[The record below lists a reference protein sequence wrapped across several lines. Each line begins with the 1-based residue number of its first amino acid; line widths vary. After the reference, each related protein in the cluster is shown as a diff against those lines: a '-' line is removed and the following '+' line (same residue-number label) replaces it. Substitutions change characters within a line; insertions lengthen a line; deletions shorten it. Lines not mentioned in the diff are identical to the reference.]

1 MKKSIIYILVAFS
14 VFSCTTNKSDKPI
27 LSVSIEPQRFFL
39 EQLVGDKYTIN
50 TVIPSGSNPETFDP
64 SPAQMI
70 AVSTSHLYFKLGFF
84 GFEQTWLKDVEKNS
98 STIKVIDCSASIPVL
113 ENHQC
118 DEHGHDHAHESHSH
132 AGPDPHIWSSP
143 RMASIIVDNMYKAL
157 VENDSDNEVF
167 YKDNY
172 NHLKTEILETD
183 SIIKSYIDKS
193 LSKSFVIY
201 HPALSYYAEEYGL
214 KQLSIEFEGKNPSPA
229 QMKAV
234 IDQARAENV
243 KVVFIQTEFDQKNGE
258 TIAKELGAK
267 LVSINLM
274 DYNWQNEMIKIAKA
288 LAGEYE

>member
-132 AGPDPHIWSSP
+132 EIG
-143 RMASIIVDNMYKAL
+143 RASCRERV
-157 VENDSDNEVF
+157 
-167 YKDNY
+167 
-172 NHLKTEILETD
+172 
-183 SIIKSYIDKS
+183 
-193 LSKSFVIY
+193 
-201 HPALSYYAEEYGL
+201 
-214 KQLSIEFEGKNPSPA
+214 
-229 QMKAV
+229 
-234 IDQARAENV
+234 
-243 KVVFIQTEFDQKNGE
+243 
-258 TIAKELGAK
+258 
-267 LVSINLM
+267 
-274 DYNWQNEMIKIAKA
+274 
-288 LAGEYE
+288 